1 MHQEIKEV
9 FGCLKTLM
17 EAHREMGFDP
27 PHIRP
32 ADFVFLDNEGA
43 EKHNHAPSLNNIDSL
58 ETLTAEKKDPLPST
72 QNGLDNIDSMEA
84 LIAYV
89 SDCRGCKLH
98 TQRRNLVFGEG
109 NHNTSLVFVG
119 EAPGKE
125 EDLAGRPFVGEAG
138 RLLTRI
144 IENGMGLSRNDVY
157 ILNVVKCHPP
167 KNRDPEQ
174 DEIEV
179 CIHFLRK
186 QISLIKPKVICG
198 LGRIAGQAMLGGRF
212 KISRDRGKWF
222 SYMDI
227 PLLATYHPAYLLRY
241 PAAKRQV
248 WDDVKEIMRHLGLEV
263 KKNG

>member
-9 FGCLKTLM
+9 FGCLKNM
-17 EAHREMGFDP
+17 IEAHRDMGFDP

-32 ADFVFLDNEGA
+32 ADFPFLGNEGA
-43 EKHNHAPSLNNIDSL
+43 EEHDHSPSPDNIDSL
-58 ETLTAEKKDPLPST
+58 
-72 QNGLDNIDSMEA
+72 EA

-89 SDCRGCKLH
+89 SNCRGCKLH
-98 TQRRNLVFGEG
+98 KQRRNLVFGEG
-109 NHNTSLVFVG
+109 NHNASLVFVG
-119 EAPGKE
+119 EAPGKD
-125 EDLAGRPFVGEAG
+125 EDHAGRPFVGEAG
-138 RLLTRI
+138 KLLTRI

-174 DEIEV
+174 DEIET

-198 LGRIAGQAMLGGRF
+198 LGRIAGQAMLGGDF

-227 PLLATYHPAYLLRY
+227 PVLATFHPAYVLRY
-241 PAAKRQV
+241 PTAKRQV

-263 KKNG
+263 KKND